1 MATICDICGEE
12 NPDGAVTCTAC
23 GAPLDGPSIADRMAS
38 AKVLIAIFV
47 VALLVIA
54 AIIIAPILYNDDG
67 GGNGGPDSDNDG
79 MPDDW
84 EEANGLD
91 PEDPTDRDGDLDGDG
106 LKNYE
111 EYQIGTDPQ
120 NADTDG
126 DGVDDGL
133 DLIPLKDAGIQITVD
148 SLRINDP
155 VDGLLDQNINDPA
168 EAFIRVYV
176 DGQQIGELPTGGPEE
191 IEIDTET
198 DVNWTI
204 RVNVSDDRS
213 HIVRFE
219 LFDDDPIGELQIDIN
234 GAQPDDKHLLVE
246 YHLGTKIGRTYQGSS
261 NGSDDGNDTVLRDER
276 DAKITYTITTIDMN
290 AL

>member
-54 AIIIAPILYNDDG
+54 AIIIAPMLYNDDG

-91 PEDPTDRDGDLDGDG
+91 PEDPADRNTDLDGDG
-106 LKNYE
+106 LTNYE
-111 EYQIGTDPQ
+111 EYKMGTDPQ
-120 NADTDG
+120 NADTDN
-126 DGVDDGL
+126 DGVDDSL
-133 DLIPLKDAGIQITVD
+133 DLIPTKDAGIRVSIDRIRVKDMVDRWPADRSVGQIFCK
-148 SLRINDP
+148 IY
-155 VDGLLDQNINDPA
+155 VDGIIITDHLPA
-168 EAFIRVYV
+168 EA
-176 DGQQIGELPTGGPEE
+176 QELD
-191 IEIDTET
+191 IDTPYT
-198 DVNWTI
+198 VNWSVTT
-204 RVNVSDDRS
+204 NVSDDRS

-219 LFDDDPIGELQIDIN
+219 FYDEDPLGIEEPLDVDGNDNSKDID
-234 GAQPDDKHLLVE
+234 GYALVIE
-246 YHLGTKIGRTYQGSS
+246 YYLGTGDVGRFQTGTSD
-261 NGSDDGNDTVLRDER
+261 GSDDGNSGLQDDKDVE
-276 DAKITYTITTIDMN
+276 ITYT
-290 AL
+290 